1 MRGVFL
7 HTARSLLAFVPESA
21 LRTSGIEPTAQRP
34 RPAGSRVQ
42 PPAPAPR
49 RSDDHTHATS
59 SGRSASGYR
68 AGVRA
73 VTPLIP
79 AVIAFG
85 VSFGVLAQAADMG
98 AGASLVMSATTFAGS
113 AQFAV
118 VSVLGAG
125 GTTAAAIVAAVLLNA
140 RYGPMGLAAADVFKG
155 GPLRRALEAQLLV
168 DESWALSNRDGRFD
182 RRIMLGAGAFLYVGW
197 NTGTAVGVVA
207 GDSLAD
213 PATLGLDAAF
223 PALFLALLA
232 PLLRSRTTLAA
243 AFLGAAIALA
253 LTPITPA
260 GVPVIAAT
268 AACLVGLARP
278 RSLPAGAQAGR
289 GDAQAGRGGPHAEH
303 PRDPRPQ
310 EAST

>member
-1 MRGVFL
+1 MRAVFL
-7 HTARSLLAFVPESA
+7 HITRSVLAFVPESQTRIRPA
-21 LRTSGIEPTAQRP
+21 RSAPPGHAAEHSRERSSGDRADPPASNP
-34 RPAGSRVQ
+34 RPA
-42 PPAPAPR
+42 PDTAP
-49 RSDDHTHATS
+49 
-59 SGRSASGYR
+59 SGYR

-79 AVIAFG
+79 AVVAFG
-85 VSFGVLAQAADMG
+85 ISFGVLARAADMG
-98 AGASLVMSATTFAGS
+98 AVASLVMSATTFAGS

-155 GPLRRALEAQLLV
+155 GPLRRVLEAQLLV

-182 RRIMLGAGAFLYVGW
+182 RRVMLGAGAFLYVGW
-197 NTGTAVGVVA
+197 NTGTAIGVVA

-232 PLLRSRTTLAA
+232 PLLRSRTAA
-243 AFLGAAIALA
+243 AAALLGAAIALA

-278 RSLPAGAQAGR
+278 RSLPAGERADEEGGR
-289 GDAQAGRGGPHAEH
+289 GAGGRHPHAREA
-303 PRDPRPQ
+303 RPQ
-310 EAST
+310 EASP